1 MNTMVLEESELTEMI
16 IGCAMRVHSALGPG
30 FLESVYQR
38 ALEHELRKSGL
49 RVECQLPL
57 SVHYDGVIVG
67 DFMADLIV
75 EGKVMI
81 ELKANQALV
90 VANEAQLVNYL
101 TATRIEVGL
110 LINFGAQRLE
120 FKRKTRLSPE
130 EVMARGQPVNPVHPV
145 QDHSVETDPE
155 TAFHR
160 QD

>member
-1 MNTMVLEESELTEMI
+1 MIAIEESELTEI
-16 IGCAMRVHSALGPG
+16 VIGCAMRVHSALGPG

-49 RVECQLPL
+49 QVECQKPV
-57 SVHYDGVIVG
+57 SVHYDGVIMG

-110 LINFGAQRLE
+110 LINFGAQLLE
-120 FKRKTRLSPE
+120 FKRKTRTYRPKTS
-130 EVMARGQPVNPVHPV
+130 
-145 QDHSVETDPE
+145 
-155 TAFHR
+155 R
-160 QD
+160 QNIIL

>member
-1 MNTMVLEESELTEMI
+1 MIAIEESELTEI
-16 IGCAMRVHSALGPG
+16 VIGCAMRVHSALGPG

-49 RVECQLPL
+49 QVECQKPV

-110 LINFGAQRLE
+110 LINFGAQLLE
-120 FKRKTRLSPE
+120 FKRKTRTYRPKTS
-130 EVMARGQPVNPVHPV
+130 
-145 QDHSVETDPE
+145 
-155 TAFHR
+155 R
-160 QD
+160 QNIIL

>member
-1 MNTMVLEESELTEMI
+1 MNRMAIEESELTETI

-38 ALEHELRKSGL
+38 ALEHELRKTGL

-90 VANEAQLVNYL
+90 LANEAQLVNYL
-101 TATRIEVGL
+101 TATGIEIGL

-120 FKRKTRLSPE
+120 FKRKTRVYCPKTS
-130 EVMARGQPVNPVHPV
+130 
-145 QDHSVETDPE
+145 
-155 TAFHR
+155 R
-160 QD
+160 QEIIL

>member
-1 MNTMVLEESELTEMI
+1 MIAIEESELTEI
-16 IGCAMRVHSALGPG
+16 VIGCAMRVHSALGPG

-49 RVECQLPL
+49 QVECQKPV

-110 LINFGAQRLE
+110 LINFGAQLLE
-120 FKRKTRLSPE
+120 FKRKTRTYRPKTS
-130 EVMARGQPVNPVHPV
+130 
-145 QDHSVETDPE
+145 
-155 TAFHR
+155 R
-160 QD
+160 QNIMM

>member
-90 VANEAQLVNYL
+90 LANEAQLVNYL
-101 TATRIEVGL
+101 TAIGIEIGL

-120 FKRKTRLSPE
+120 FKRKTRVYRPKKSWQ
-130 EVMARGQPVNPVHPV
+130 EVNL
-145 QDHSVETDPE
+145 
-155 TAFHR
+155 
-160 QD
+160 

>member
-1 MNTMVLEESELTEMI
+1 MIAIEESELTEI
-16 IGCAMRVHSALGPG
+16 VIGCAMRVHSALGPG

-49 RVECQLPL
+49 QVECQKPV

-120 FKRKTRLSPE
+120 FKRKTRVYRPKKSWQ
-130 EVMARGQPVNPVHPV
+130 EVNL
-145 QDHSVETDPE
+145 
-155 TAFHR
+155 
-160 QD
+160 

>member
-1 MNTMVLEESELTEMI
+1 MNRMAIEESELTKTI

-38 ALEHELRKSGL
+38 ALEHELRKAG
-49 RVECQLPL
+49 VQAECQLPL

-67 DFMADLIV
+67 DFMADLIA

-90 VANEAQLVNYL
+90 LANEAQFVNYL
-101 TATRIEVGL
+101 TATRIEIGL

-120 FKRKTRLSPE
+120 FKRKTRVYRPKTS
-130 EVMARGQPVNPVHPV
+130 
-145 QDHSVETDPE
+145 
-155 TAFHR
+155 R
-160 QD
+160 QEIIL

>member
-1 MNTMVLEESELTEMI
+1 MAIEESELTEMI
-16 IGCAMRVHSALGPG
+16 IGCAMRVHSTLGPG

-38 ALEHELRKSGL
+38 ALEHELRKTGL

-90 VANEAQLVNYL
+90 LANEAQLVNYL
-101 TATRIEVGL
+101 TATRIEIGL
-110 LINFGAQRLE
+110 LINFGAPRLE
-120 FKRKTRLSPE
+120 FKRKTRTYRPKTS
-130 EVMARGQPVNPVHPV
+130 
-145 QDHSVETDPE
+145 
-155 TAFHR
+155 R
-160 QD
+160 QEIIL

>member
-16 IGCAMRVHSALGPG
+16 IGCAMRVHSTLGPG

-38 ALEHELRKSGL
+38 ALEHELRKTGL

-90 VANEAQLVNYL
+90 LANEAQLVNYL
-101 TATRIEVGL
+101 TATGIEVGL

-120 FKRKTRLSPE
+120 FKRKTRIYRPKTS
-130 EVMARGQPVNPVHPV
+130 
-145 QDHSVETDPE
+145 
-155 TAFHR
+155 R
-160 QD
+160 QEIIL

>member
-1 MNTMVLEESELTEMI
+1 MAIEESELTETI

-38 ALEHELRKSGL
+38 ALEHELRKAG
-49 RVECQLPL
+49 VQAECQLPL

-67 DFMADLIV
+67 EFMADLIV

-90 VANEAQLVNYL
+90 SANEAQLVNYL
-101 TATRIEVGL
+101 TATGIEIGL

-120 FKRKTRLSPE
+120 FKRKTRVYRPKTS
-130 EVMARGQPVNPVHPV
+130 
-145 QDHSVETDPE
+145 
-155 TAFHR
+155 R
-160 QD
+160 QQIIL

>member
-1 MNTMVLEESELTEMI
+1 MIAIEESELTEI
-16 IGCAMRVHSALGPG
+16 VIGCAMRVHSALGPG

-110 LINFGAQRLE
+110 LINFGAQLLE
-120 FKRKTRLSPE
+120 FKRKTRTYRPKTS
-130 EVMARGQPVNPVHPV
+130 
-145 QDHSVETDPE
+145 
-155 TAFHR
+155 R
-160 QD
+160 QNIMM